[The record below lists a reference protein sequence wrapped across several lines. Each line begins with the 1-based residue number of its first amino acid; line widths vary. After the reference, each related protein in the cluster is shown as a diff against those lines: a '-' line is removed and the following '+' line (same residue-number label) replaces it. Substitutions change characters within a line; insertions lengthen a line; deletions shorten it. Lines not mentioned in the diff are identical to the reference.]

1 MTHTNVESYL
11 VTLLAEN
18 WTESI
23 DGRSNDVP
31 KPKITGEDDDAQETL
46 RTRDLV
52 EVTPGRTIRDWQGI
66 GGFERRREVP
76 ATIVARTAE
85 RRVDGLPI
93 DPEVRL
99 KGARDANN
107 EPERW
112 GGLVGEILR
121 ILESVR
127 YGEHELDMVNGFE
140 WEDTSNLAG
149 KGNYRADIEVRL
161 TRVAQ
166 VIDPSPT
173 QP

>member
-1 MTHTNVESYL
+1 MTHTNVERYL
-11 VTLLAEN
+11 VTLLDSE

-23 DGRSNDVP
+23 DGRDNDVP
-31 KPKITGEDDDAQETL
+31 KPKITEEDEDAQETL

-52 EVTPGRTIRDWQGI
+52 EVTSGRTIREWQGI

-76 ATIVARTAE
+76 ATIVLRTAE
-85 RRVDGLPI
+85 RRVDGQPI

-99 KGARDANN
+99 KGDRDANN
-107 EPERW
+107 AAERW
-112 GGLVGEILR
+112 GGLVGETLR

-127 YGEHELDMVNGFE
+127 KGEHEHDMVNAFE

-149 KGNYRADIEVRL
+149 RGNFRADVEVRL

-173 QP
+173 QS